1 MNTLR
6 KVQDQEV
13 GDPKVVTQEKT
24 KEMTR
29 QNHDHDDDDDDGGG
43 WNMWNFIPHAVTAL
57 VAVAGIIVSLLWTLS
72 DLKVRDMEMGT
83 KLTYLEQ
90 RVEHLEDSYSR
101 RVSTTDADRKGLW
114 NEVQN
119 LKDMLNNIEEQHK
132 GGKR

>member
-1 MNTLR
+1 MA
-6 KVQDQEV
+6 
-13 GDPKVVTQEKT
+13 
-24 KEMTR
+24 R

-119 LKDMLNNIEEQHK
+119 LKDMLSNIEDQHK
-132 GGKR
+132 NGKR

>member
-6 KVQDQEV
+6 KVQDREA

-24 KEMTR
+24 KEMAR
-29 QNHDHDDDDDDGGG
+29 ENHNHDDDDDGGG
-43 WNMWNFIPHAVTAL
+43 WNMWNFIPHAITAL

-119 LKDMLNNIEEQHK
+119 LKDMIGNIEEQHK
-132 GGKR
+132 NGKR